1 MDANALRDA
10 TLTVLIPAYNEE
22 DGIPGVLE
30 ELQRVLAMC
39 SMRAFE
45 IIVIDDGS
53 SDGTAEQVRKYP
65 DVKLLRHPSNRG
77 YGAALKTGVREAR
90 HEWVCITDAD
100 GTYPNE
106 RIPDLL
112 MEAIAGA
119 DMVVGSRTAPGARHS
134 VLRRIP
140 KAFLRR
146 YAEWVARAKID
157 DLNSGL
163 RIFRREPAERLL
175 HLLPDGFSFTTTITL
190 AMLTNHQSLRFVPIQ
205 YADRIGRSKIRPV
218 RDTLN
223 FLLLIVRIGT
233 YFAPLRIF
241 MPMAAALFALFIMS
255 FTYDVIVLSNLTDK
269 TLIFL
274 TTSMNIGMFGLLA
287 DAIQRRIGE

>member
-1 MDANALRDA
+1 MDENALREA
-10 TLTVLIPAYNEE
+10 TLTVLVPAYNEQ
-22 DGIPGVLE
+22 DGIPAVLD
-30 ELQRVLAMC
+30 ELQRVLAVRPP
-39 SMRAFE
+39 RAFE

-53 SDGTAEQVRKYP
+53 TDGTAEQVRKHAG
-65 DVKLLRHPSNRG
+65 VKLLQHPSNRG
-77 YGAALKTGVREAR
+77 YGAALKTGVRESR
-90 HEWVCITDAD
+90 YEWICITDAD

-112 MEAIAGA
+112 AEAVAGA
-119 DMVVGSRTAPGARHS
+119 DMVVGARTAPGARHS
-134 VLRRIP
+134 ILRRIP
-140 KAFLRR
+140 KLFLRR
-146 YAEWVARAKID
+146 YAEWVARARID

-190 AMLTNHQSLRFVPIQ
+190 AMLTHYRTLRFVPIE
-205 YADRIGRSKIRPV
+205 YADRIGRSKIRPI

-233 YFAPLRIF
+233 YFAPFRIF
-241 MPMAAALFALFIMS
+241 MPMAAALFALFLMS
-255 FTYDVIVLSNLTDK
+255 FAYDVIVLRNLTDK

>member
-1 MDANALRDA
+1 MDENALRDV
-10 TLTVLIPAYNEE
+10 TLSVLVPAYNEE
-22 DGIPGVLE
+22 DGIPAVLD
-30 ELQRVLAMC
+30 ELQRVMAKC
-39 SMRAFE
+39 PMRAFE

-53 SDGTAEQVRKYP
+53 SDGTSEKVRKHP
-65 DVKLLRHPSNRG
+65 DVRLLRHPSNRG

-90 HEWVCITDAD
+90 YDWICITDAD

-112 MEAIAGA
+112 TEAVAGA
-119 DMVVGSRTAPGARHS
+119 DMVIGARTAPGARHS

-140 KAFLRR
+140 KLFLRR
-146 YAEWVARAKID
+146 YAEWVAHAKID

-163 RIFRREPAERLL
+163 RVFRRESAGRLL
-175 HLLPDGFSFTTTITL
+175 QLLPDGFSFTTTITL
-190 AMLTNHQSLRFVPIQ
+190 AMLTNHQSLRFVSIQ
-205 YADRIGRSKIRPV
+205 YADRIGRSKIRPI

-223 FLLLIVRIGT
+223 FLLLIIRIGT
-233 YFAPLRIF
+233 YFAPFRIF
-241 MPMAAALFALFIMS
+241 MPMAAALFALFVVS
-255 FTYDVIVLSNLTDK
+255 FAYDVVMLRNLTDK

-287 DAIQRRIGE
+287 DAIQRRIGR